1 VSICHHSGVQ
11 WQAVRAR
18 LARSRVARVFS
29 RFAAGSAIATGCSQ
43 LTFLLLFGF
52 AGTSATVAGALA
64 FLAGAV
70 PNFVLHRYWAWQR
83 AGHVAVRVEL
93 LPYLAVITFNGLVA
107 TGVTTGVD
115 HVFGAEVDGHGAR
128 TVLLAVTFGASYLLL
143 FVVKF
148 VLLDRL
154 VFGAATR
161 REERSRH
168 QVPTSTRP

>member
-1 VSICHHSGVQ
+1 MRQGK
-11 WQAVRAR
+11 AVRAKLAHSR
-18 LARSRVARVFS
+18 LVRVFA

-52 AGTSATVAGALA
+52 LGASVTVAGALA

-83 AGHVAVRVEL
+83 GGQLAVRLEL
-93 LPYLAVITFNGLVA
+93 LPYLAVIAFNGIAA
-107 TGVTTGVD
+107 TGITTGVD
-115 HVFGAEVDGHGAR
+115 HLLGSGMDHHGAR
-128 TVLLAVTFGASYLLL
+128 TVLLAVVFGASYLLL
-143 FVVKF
+143 FAVKF

-161 REERSRH
+161 REERSRN
-168 QVPTSTRP
+168 QVPTSTRV

>member
-1 VSICHHSGVQ
+1 VQ

-18 LARSRVARVFS
+18 LAHSRVARVFS
-29 RFAAGSAIATGCSQ
+29 RFAAGSAVATVCSQ

-52 AGTSATVAGALA
+52 AGASATVAGALA
-64 FLAGAV
+64 FLAGAI
-70 PNFVLHRYWAWQR
+70 PSFVMHRYWAWQR
-83 AGHVAVRVEL
+83 AGHIAVRVEL
-93 LPYLAVITFNGLVA
+93 LPYLAVIAFNGLVA
-107 TGVTTGVD
+107 TSVTTGVD
-115 HVFGAEVDGHGAR
+115 HAFGAGVDDHGAR
-128 TVLLAVTFGASYLLL
+128 TVLLAVVFGASYLLL

-168 QVPTSTRP
+168 QVPTSTRA